1 MYFATAYFVHDFED
15 NFQVKTVAHL
25 HKLITIK
32 KESGITLYY
41 LLIPSSNE
49 NNLIYLRSSEWGKN
63 FKNNKLQV
71 VAPCWVMYSSK
82 IRLAPETNN
91 KALIQNIIIL
101 MTHIVAVLSYFLAIL
116 SWNKMHIVASLIY
129 FPTSLSWNMTHM
141 VTALSYFLASL
152 SSNMTQIV
160 AALRCTTWSDGIRSY
175 SGPHLGWIR
184 RDTPQWHFPTTLSW
198 KMTNIV
204 TSLSYFTA
212 TLKWKMKNIVT
223 SLNYF
228 TTTLN
233 WKMKNIVTSL
243 NYFTATLNWKMR
255 NIVASLNYFLATL
268 NWNIT

>member
-15 NFQVKTVAHL
+15 NFQAKTVAHL

-141 VTALSYFLASL
+141 VTALSHFLASL

-160 AALRCTTWSDGIRSY
+160 AALRCTTWKVILFGVILVRIWAEYGEILRISPYSVRMRENADQNNSEYRHFSRS
-175 SGPHLGWIR
+175 G
-184 RDTPQWHFPTTLSW
+184 
-198 KMTNIV
+198 
-204 TSLSYFTA
+204 TSQLLLA
-212 TLKWKMKNIVT
+212 ERWQT
-223 SLNYF
+223 S
-228 TTTLN
+228 
-233 WKMKNIVTSL
+233 
-243 NYFTATLNWKMR
+243 
-255 NIVASLNYFLATL
+255 
-268 NWNIT
+268 